1 SRMVLISSSV
11 RFSRS
16 IQRRSPLS
24 ARTRRRASIARSW
37 LASLPSLK
45 TKERIMDGARSG
57 RDGGFLLGRGGGEQG
72 GPGGIVAQQAAQ
84 GADDGEV
91 VAGFGLGRAEHE
103 EKPDDLAGLVDD
115 DARIAAADGEDDLAD
130 VLGAGV
136 GQGDAIAEAGGIEPV
151 AGEQPLVEAREVSDL
166 RMTVEEAGNFIER
179 CRPLRALQVKRDAR
193 GIEERGDF
201 SSHGSIRQH
210 SWPSQRRDPALARV
224 ERRGEPLARS
234 VG

>member
-1 SRMVLISSSV
+1 MVLISSSV

-57 RDGGFLLGRGGGEQG
+57 RDGGFLLGRANDGDEFLRRGGGEQG

-130 VLGAGV
+130 VLRAGV
-136 GQGDAIAEAGGIEPV
+136 RQGDAIAEAGGIDPV
-151 AGEQPLVEAREVSDL
+151 AGEQLLVEAREVSDL

-201 SSHGSIRQH
+201 SSHGSIR
-210 SWPSQRRDPALARV
+210 
-224 ERRGEPLARS
+224 
-234 VG
+234 